1 MPRQM
6 QISIPMTN
14 EVGALC
20 RLCGIMALAK
30 VNIAGLAI
38 EDCSD
43 EGFVRI
49 IVDDPSKAVK
59 TLKETGI
66 PYSQQEVLV
75 IDLENRPGALQR
87 VSAKL
92 AEVGINIHYA
102 YGTADLYGRGG
113 ALVLRVSDLDKA
125 AAILEAGGPE
135 RPASNS
141 PANNA

>member
-1 MPRQM
+1 MPRQT

-38 EDCSD
+38 EDGSD

-49 IVDDPSKAVK
+49 IVDDPSKAVE
-59 TLKETGI
+59 TLKEARI
-66 PYSQQEVLV
+66 PCSQQGVLV

-87 VSAKL
+87 ASAKL

-113 ALVLRVSDLDKA
+113 ALVLRVSDLDRA
-125 AAILEAGGPE
+125 VAILEAGGPE
-135 RPASNS
+135 RPA
-141 PANNA
+141 NNAVNAK

>member
-59 TLKETGI
+59 TLKEAGI
-66 PYSQQEVLV
+66 PYSQQEVLM

-87 VSAKL
+87 ASAKL
-92 AEVGINIHYA
+92 AEVGINIRYA

-113 ALVLRVSDLDKA
+113 ALVLRVSDLDRA
-125 AAILEAGGPE
+125 VAILEGGGPE
-135 RPASNS
+135 RPA
-141 PANNA
+141 NNAVNAK